1 MNLWNTFLHK
11 ISSTVLER
19 LDILPPDKIF
29 IHDKWDFSIVLHAWT
44 RLDSCSKRLY
54 QDYHAWKW
62 KLERRTLLHCCLF
75 VGLEK
80 ETLKSGTNHGKSG
93 GKREEWIPKTLDKFF
108 YLWRQTLAPS
118 TGKQVTTRQAR
129 VWLTRRQQLPAYD
142 CTYCKCKSVATG
154 GTVQDC
160 TADDWQ

>member
-29 IHDKWDFSIVLHAWT
+29 IHDKWDFSIVHGPVSTYVPSAYIKITMRENESWKEEHFCTVVCLSAWN
-44 RLDSCSKRLY
+44 KR
-54 QDYHAWKW
+54 HW
-62 KLERRTLLHCCLF
+62 
-75 VGLEK
+75 
-80 ETLKSGTNHGKSG
+80 KSGTNQGKSG